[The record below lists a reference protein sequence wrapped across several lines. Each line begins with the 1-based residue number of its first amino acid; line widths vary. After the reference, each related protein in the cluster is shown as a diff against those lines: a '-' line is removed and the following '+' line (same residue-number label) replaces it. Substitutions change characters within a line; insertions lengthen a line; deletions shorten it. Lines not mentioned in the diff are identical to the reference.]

1 MNYTLN
7 QLRIYLKVVQKES
20 ITKAAEELFL
30 TQPAVSIQLKN
41 FQEQF
46 DIPLTEIVNKRLY
59 VTDFGRE
66 IAVAAENIL
75 DEVQQI
81 NHKTSA
87 YKGKLSGRLKI
98 SVVSTGKY
106 VIPYLLTDFVRKNED
121 VELNVTVS
129 NKSRVNLSLE
139 KNEVDFALMSVIPD
153 NFKLDTLK
161 LMKNKLFFVGKD
173 SVSDVVKAFGVKA
186 LEKLPLLYREE
197 GSATRV
203 EMENYIHSNKLKP
216 IKRLELTSNESLKQ
230 MMIAGLGYS
239 IMPLI
244 GLKNELESGQLT
256 ITPILGLPITTNW
269 YLVWLP
275 EKKLSPVA
283 QAFLEHVKDNKD
295 EIIQKNFGWFEDYQ

>member
-66 IAVAAENIL
+66 IAIAAENIL
-75 DEVQQI
+75 NEVQQI

-87 YKGKLSGRLKI
+87 YKGRLSGRLKI

-106 VIPYLLTDFVRKNED
+106 VIPYLLTDFVRNNED
-121 VELNVTVS
+121 IELNISVS
-129 NKSRVNLSLE
+129 NKARVNLSLE
-139 KNEVDFALMSVIPD
+139 KNEVDFALMSVIPE
-153 NFKLDTLK
+153 NFKLETLR
-161 LMKNKLFFVGKD
+161 LMKNKLYFVGKD
-173 SVSDVVKAFGVKA
+173 NVDNMFKSHGVQA
-186 LEKLPLLYREE
+186 LEKLPLLYRED
-197 GSATRV
+197 GSATRA
-203 EMENYIHSNKLKP
+203 EMERYITNHKLKP
-216 IKRLELTSNESLKQ
+216 NKRLELSSNESLKQ

-244 GLKNELESGQLT
+244 GLKNELDSGQLT
-256 ITPILGLPITTNW
+256 ITPIPGLPITTNW
-269 YLVWLP
+269 HLVWLP
-275 EKKLSPVA
+275 EKKMSPVA
-283 QAFLEHVKDNKD
+283 KAFLEHVEKNKD
-295 EIIQKNFGWFEDYQ
+295 AIIKSNFGWFEEY

>member
-75 DEVQQI
+75 NEVQQI

-87 YKGKLSGRLKI
+87 YKGRLSGMLKI

-106 VIPYLLTDFVRKNED
+106 VIPYLLTDFVRQNED
-121 VELNVTVS
+121 IGLNISVS
-129 NKSRVNLSLE
+129 NKARVNLSLE
-139 KNEVDFALMSVIPD
+139 KNEVDFALMSVIPE
-153 NFKLDTLK
+153 NFKLETLR
-161 LMKNKLFFVGKD
+161 LMKNKLYFVGKD
-173 SVSDVVKAFGVKA
+173 NVDSMFKSYGINAI
-186 LEKLPLLYREE
+186 EKLPLLYRED
-197 GSATRV
+197 GSATRA
-203 EMENYIHSNKLKP
+203 EMERFINNHKLKP
-216 IKRLELTSNESLKQ
+216 NKRLELSSNESLKQ

-244 GLKNELESGQLT
+244 GLKNELDSGQLT
-256 ITPILGLPITTNW
+256 ITLIPGLPITTNW
-269 YLVWLP
+269 HLVWLP
-275 EKKLSPVA
+275 EKKMSPVA
-283 QAFLEHVKDNKD
+283 KAFLEHVQKNKE
-295 EIIQKNFGWFEDYQ
+295 EIIKTNFGWFEDY